1 MEISLL
7 QAFALGLLAFIAGLD
22 MFNGLTHMH
31 RPVVLGPLVGLILGD
46 LHTGILTGGTLELVW
61 MGLAPLAGAQPPNVI
76 IGTIVGTTFAI
87 TTGVKPDVA
96 VGVAVPFA
104 VAVQMG
110 ITFLFSVMSGVMS
123 RCDRMAANAD
133 TRGIERVN
141 YLALLAL
148 GVFYFLCAFLPI
160 YFGAEHAKTAIDV
173 LPERLIDGLAN
184 RLNPR
189 RLRPRKRNLKMA
201 SNHTTL
207 PGVSES
213 EETLLTGVNE
223 NVYED
228 QSIGAELTK
237 KDINRVAWRSML
249 LQASFNYE
257 RMQASGWLYGLL
269 PALKKIHTN
278 KRDLARAMKG
288 HMGFFNTHPFL
299 VTFVIGIILAMER
312 SKQDVNSIQSTK
324 IAVGA
329 PLGGIGDA
337 MFWLTL
343 LPICGGIGAS
353 LALQGSILGAV
364 VFIVLF
370 NVVHL
375 GLRFGLAHYAYR
387 MGVAAIPL
395 IKANTKKV
403 GHAASIVGMT
413 VIGALVATYVR
424 LNTTL
429 EIKAGDA
436 VVKLQTDV
444 IDKLMP
450 AFLPL
455 VYTLI
460 MFWLV
465 RRGWSPLRL
474 IGITVVLGVVG
485 KFCHFL

>member
-1 MEISLL
+1 
-7 QAFALGLLAFIAGLD
+7 
-22 MFNGLTHMH
+22 
-31 RPVVLGPLVGLILGD
+31 
-46 LHTGILTGGTLELVW
+46 
-61 MGLAPLAGAQPPNVI
+61 
-76 IGTIVGTTFAI
+76 
-87 TTGVKPDVA
+87 
-96 VGVAVPFA
+96 
-104 VAVQMG
+104 
-110 ITFLFSVMSGVMS
+110 
-123 RCDRMAANAD
+123 
-133 TRGIERVN
+133 
-141 YLALLAL
+141 
-148 GVFYFLCAFLPI
+148 
-160 YFGAEHAKTAIDV
+160 
-173 LPERLIDGLAN
+173 
-184 RLNPR
+184 
-189 RLRPRKRNLKMA
+189 MA
-201 SNHTTL
+201 SNQTTL
-207 PGVSES
+207 PNVSEN

-329 PLGGIGDA
+329 
-337 MFWLTL
+337 
-343 LPICGGIGAS
+343 
-353 LALQGSILGAV
+353 
-364 VFIVLF
+364 
-370 NVVHL
+370 
-375 GLRFGLAHYAYR
+375 
-387 MGVAAIPL
+387 
-395 IKANTKKV
+395 
-403 GHAASIVGMT
+403 
-413 VIGALVATYVR
+413 LVATYVR
-424 LNTTL
+424 LSTTL
-429 EIKAGDA
+429 EITAGDA
-436 VVKLQTDV
+436 VVKLQADV

-455 VYTLI
+455 VYTLT

-474 IGITVVLGVVG
+474 IAVTVVLGIVG

>member
-7 QAFALGLLAFIAGLD
+7 QAFALGIIAFIAGLD

-31 RPVVLGPLVGLILGD
+31 RPVVLGPLVGLVLGD

-76 IGTIVGTTFAI
+76 IGTIVGTAFAI

-123 RCDRMAANAD
+123 RCDRMAENAD
-133 TRGIERVN
+133 N
-141 YLALLAL
+141 Q
-148 GVFYFLCAFLPI
+148 
-160 YFGAEHAKTAIDV
+160 
-173 LPERLIDGLAN
+173 
-184 RLNPR
+184 
-189 RLRPRKRNLKMA
+189 
-201 SNHTTL
+201 TTL
-207 PGVSES
+207 PNVSEN

-424 LNTTL
+424 LSTTL
-429 EIKAGDA
+429 EITAGDA
-436 VVKLQTDV
+436 VVKLQADV

-455 VYTLI
+455 VYTLT

-474 IGITVVLGVVG
+474 IAVTVVLGIVG

>member
-1 MEISLL
+1 
-7 QAFALGLLAFIAGLD
+7 
-22 MFNGLTHMH
+22 
-31 RPVVLGPLVGLILGD
+31 
-46 LHTGILTGGTLELVW
+46 
-61 MGLAPLAGAQPPNVI
+61 
-76 IGTIVGTTFAI
+76 
-87 TTGVKPDVA
+87 
-96 VGVAVPFA
+96 
-104 VAVQMG
+104 
-110 ITFLFSVMSGVMS
+110 
-123 RCDRMAANAD
+123 
-133 TRGIERVN
+133 
-141 YLALLAL
+141 
-148 GVFYFLCAFLPI
+148 
-160 YFGAEHAKTAIDV
+160 
-173 LPERLIDGLAN
+173 
-184 RLNPR
+184 
-189 RLRPRKRNLKMA
+189 MA
-201 SNHTTL
+201 SNQTTL
-207 PGVSES
+207 PNVSEN

-278 KRDLARAMKG
+278 KRDL
-288 HMGFFNTHPFL
+288 
-299 VTFVIGIILAMER
+299 
-312 SKQDVNSIQSTK
+312 
-324 IAVGA
+324 
-329 PLGGIGDA
+329 
-337 MFWLTL
+337 
-343 LPICGGIGAS
+343 
-353 LALQGSILGAV
+353 
-364 VFIVLF
+364 
-370 NVVHL
+370 

-424 LNTTL
+424 LSTTL
-429 EIKAGDA
+429 EITAGDA
-436 VVKLQTDV
+436 VVKLQADV

-455 VYTLI
+455 VYTLT

-474 IGITVVLGVVG
+474 IAVTVVLGIVG